1 MIFPSA
7 DGELDCE
14 QTDDLCRLVYRF
26 TDNEAAAETVQW
38 AVAKPLAIAGLLIG
52 AVAVRWL
59 LHRLINR
66 LVAKAAGGDSPGLLQ
81 RTKAHEKL
89 VGANPAAF
97 ERRAQRADT
106 MGSLLGSVST
116 VVIFAVVSFMVVA
129 ELGYN
134 IAPLIASAGIL
145 GVAIGFGAQS
155 LVSDFLS
162 GVFMIFEDQ
171 YGVGDVIDIGDASG
185 SVEAIGLRVTRLRDV
200 NGTVWWVR
208 NGEISRVGNMSQ
220 NWSRTVLD
228 IPVAY
233 GEDLGWIRE
242 TLGETARELH
252 ADAKYEALILEEPEV
267 WGVERWD
274 ADAVIV
280 RVVLKTAPLEQWNV
294 ARELRERIKD
304 RFDELNIEIPFAQ
317 RVVWMRQGQ
326 PYENQPGDQR
336 AVPTTDMGDRD
347 MGDGDMGDTAGGQQ
361 PATEPADG
369 SEADHDR
376 RRDDDPTRL
385 PTDEPTED
393 PADDSSTGSSGDSA
407 DGEDR

>member
-1 MIFPSA
+1 MNFPFA

-14 QTDDLCRLVYRF
+14 RTDNLCRLVYRF

-38 AVAKPLAIAGLLIG
+38 LVAKPLAIGGLLLG
-52 AVAVRWL
+52 AVVVRWL
-59 LHRLINR
+59 VHRLIDR
-66 LVAKAAGGDSPGLLQ
+66 LVTKAAGGDGPGILQ

-97 ERRAQRADT
+97 ERRAQRAGT
-106 MGSLLGSVST
+106 MGSLLKSVST
-116 VVIFAVVSFMVVA
+116 VVIFAVVGFMVIA

-185 SVEAIGLRVTRLRDV
+185 SVEAIGLRVTRLRDI

-208 NGEISRVGNMSQ
+208 NGEISRIGNMSQ

-233 GEDLGWIRE
+233 GEDLGRIRE
-242 TLGETARELH
+242 VLGETARDLYT
-252 ADAKYEALILEEPEV
+252 DDDYRALILEEPEV

-274 ADAVIV
+274 ADAVVV

-304 RFDELNIEIPFAQ
+304 RFDELGIEIPFAQ
-317 RVVWMRQGQ
+317 RVVWMRQGE
-326 PYENQPGDQR
+326 PFDNQPGDQR
-336 AVPTTDMGDRD
+336 AVPTSALDNEAGGGST
-347 MGDGDMGDTAGGQQ
+347 GDTQEHRA
-361 PATEPADG
+361 
-369 SEADHDR
+369 DR
-376 RRDDDPTRL
+376 RADDATRL
-385 PTDEPTED
+385 PTDEATED
-393 PADDSSTGSSGDSA
+393 PSEDSSEDSSDESA
-407 DGEDR
+407 EGEDR